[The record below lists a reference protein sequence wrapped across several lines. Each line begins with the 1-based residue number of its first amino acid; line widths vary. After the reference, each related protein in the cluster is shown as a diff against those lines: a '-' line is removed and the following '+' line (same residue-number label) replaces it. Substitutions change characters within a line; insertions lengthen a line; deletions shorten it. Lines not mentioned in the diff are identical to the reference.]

1 MTRVDLLD
9 AAAAPLTARRFYADG
24 DPGPIVAALAQVPE
38 LLEVTLPFLSAALGA
53 SAVGARAKEIVILR
67 TSALLGCRYCVDT
80 HTVVALD
87 TPLTR
92 GEVRRLR
99 GEDASVWSDPAD
111 AALVDWVDAVAGHT
125 GPVGDEPAAKLRE
138 DFADHE
144 VVELTL
150 LVGAT
155 MMLNRFCTALALPTS
170 AAVADRLRREQLAV
184 TSDALAA
191 EAQG

>member
-1 MTRVDLLD
+1 MTRVDLLN
-9 AAAAPLTARRFYADG
+9 AAAAPLTARRFYAGG

-67 TSALLGCRYCVDT
+67 TSALLGCRYCVDA

-92 GEVRRLR
+92 KEVQRLR
-99 GEDASVWSDPAD
+99 GEDGSDWPD
-111 AALVDWVDAVAGHT
+111 PVEAALVDWVDAVAGHS
-125 GPVGDEPAAKLRE
+125 GPVGDEPARALRE
-138 DFADHE
+138 HFADHAI
-144 VVELTL
+144 VELTL
-150 LVGAT
+150 LIGAT

-170 AAVADRLRREQLAV
+170 AAVADRLKREQLP
-184 TSDALAA
+184 
-191 EAQG
+191 

>member
-9 AAAAPLTARRFYADG
+9 SAAAPLTARRFYADG

-53 SAVGARAKEIVILR
+53 SAVPARLKEIVILR
-67 TSALLGCRYCVDT
+67 TSALLACRYCVDA

-92 GEVRRLR
+92 PEVQMLR
-99 GEDASVWSDPAD
+99 GEDVSDWPDPAE
-111 AALVDWVDAVAGHT
+111 AALVAWVDTVAGQT
-125 GPVGDEPAAKLRE
+125 GPVGDEPAAGLRRH
-138 DFADHE
+138 FADHE

-170 AAVADRLRREQLAV
+170 AAVADRLRQEGLR
-184 TSDALAA
+184 
-191 EAQG
+191 